1 MRRGALLALAVLA
14 LAGGAAW
21 AARSVRGPQV
31 PLHVVERGTLRNE
44 IVATGLL
51 DAVLKTPINVPGDL
65 DDAMRVAW
73 LAAPG
78 PVRAGDV
85 VISFDPADLEKDAL
99 DGRADRSSAD
109 SKLDKARTEGTH
121 KERDLDLDHGVASD
135 ELQRARDVAP
145 DDERVFSRNQIVEGR
160 LDRDLLE
167 KRLQANTERKDGNRQ
182 LTAADLELAAIE
194 RRKALLKLR
203 QAEKGLGA
211 LRVQAPHDGIL
222 VFPTTWRGEA
232 INIGDTLWP
241 GQMIAEL
248 PDLSQ
253 LEARVFVLE
262 GDASGLETGRTARIE
277 IEGQPGLAYDA
288 KVKRVDALAKPRER
302 GSPVKYFE
310 TWLDLPP
317 EAGQRVKPGQ
327 RVRAR
332 VLLGEIADAV
342 WVPRGALFQ
351 KDGRRYVLKVE
362 GSGLREVDVK
372 VGGGSLGRVQVVEG
386 LAAGDRVA
394 LADPNRATAQP
405 ADGSAAAPAGPGN
418 GGR

>member
-1 MRRGALLALAVLA
+1 MRRGALLALGLVT
-14 LAGGAAW
+14 LAGGAAL
-21 AARSVRGPQV
+21 AARAVRAPQV

-44 IVATGLL
+44 ILAAGLL
-51 DAVLKTPINVPGDL
+51 DAVRKTPINVPGDL

-78 PVRAGDV
+78 PVQAGDV
-85 VISFDPADLEKDAL
+85 VVSFDPADLEKDAL
-99 DGRADRSSAD
+99 DGRADRSTAD
-109 SKLDKARTEGTH
+109 SKLDKARTEGSQKDH
-121 KERDLDLDHGVASD
+121 DLDLDHGVASD

-145 DDERVFSRNQIVEGR
+145 DDERVFSRNQIVEGQ
-160 LDRDLLE
+160 LDRALLE
-167 KRLQANTERKDGNRQ
+167 KRLQANTEKKDGNRQ

-194 RRKALLKLR
+194 RRKAELKLR

-222 VFPTTWRGEA
+222 VFPTTWRGDS

-277 IEGQPGLAYDA
+277 IEGQPGLGYDA

-332 VLLGEIADAV
+332 ILLGEIAEAV

-362 GSGLREVDVK
+362 AGGLREVDVK

-394 LADPNRATAQP
+394 LADPNRAATQP
-405 ADGSAAAPAGPGN
+405 ADGGAAAPAGPGN